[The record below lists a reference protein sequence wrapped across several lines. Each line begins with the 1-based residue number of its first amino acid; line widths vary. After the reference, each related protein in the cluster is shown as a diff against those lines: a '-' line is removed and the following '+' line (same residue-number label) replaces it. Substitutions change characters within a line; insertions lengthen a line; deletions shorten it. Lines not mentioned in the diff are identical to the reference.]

1 MPHYRVPG
9 PIGLRIESRP
19 VSTMIQQ
26 KQTVSQSVR
35 AAAAAS
41 RENATANESIT
52 NTKSVTPW
60 ADGQIETYVFT
71 ELPGAELA
79 KYVDNIAE
87 MASNLDYTRRVVF
100 VNGMGNT
107 GVDHAKSARVL
118 SLIQMCPVIGVYN
131 RKSDLFGDLAQ
142 CMRDKFIFQGANP
155 TAIFNHYLGNASPD
169 RRAEAMEA
177 ILGQGMLGNLATAA
191 LFRLLA
197 TGEASSND
205 IPIFAHSQGNLILSN
220 ALQALEVVYGR
231 GRNAGRRVYSFGSPA
246 IVWPDGIK
254 HYVHAFTFDPVS
266 LLDPIPSW
274 SISKVGVPALTK
286 DPFKDGVLVFLQD
299 LNPLTH
305 GFLYYLQE
313 DAAFIIN
320 RHRVGTYSMT
330 LNMDESGLADELA
343 SFGRNE
349 PRLIRVF
356 RRLDKLHNSDA
367 DDVAFEYVAKMRASG
382 RVSILKA
389 MPQLREV
396 LIKVMDEG
404 FTSSSEQEA
413 IDFLKSLN

>member
-1 MPHYRVPG
+1 MPRYRVPG
-9 PIGLRIESRP
+9 PVGLRNESFSASP
-19 VSTMIQQ
+19 MIQQ

-41 RENATANESIT
+41 GESTASSETIA
-52 NTKSVTPW
+52 NTKGVTPW
-60 ADGQIETYVFT
+60 ADGQIETFVFT

-79 KYVDNIAE
+79 KYVDNFAD
-87 MASNLDYTRRVVF
+87 MASHLDRSRRVVF

-107 GVDHAKSARVL
+107 GGNHATSARVL

-197 TGEASSND
+197 TGEASTND

-231 GRNAGRRVYSFGSPA
+231 GRIAGRRVYSFGSPS
-246 IVWPDGIK
+246 IVWPDGIQ

-274 SISKVGVPALTK
+274 SISKVGVPSLTK
-286 DPFKDGVLVFLQD
+286 DPVKDGVLTFLQEV
-299 LNPLTH
+299 NPLTH

-320 RHRVGTYSMT
+320 RHRVGSFSMT
-330 LNMDESGLADELA
+330 INMDESGLADELV

-356 RRLDKLHNSDA
+356 RRLDRVHNSDA
-367 DDVAFEYVAKMRASG
+367 DDVAFEYVSKMRASG
-382 RVSILKA
+382 RASTLKT
-389 MPQLREV
+389 MLQLREI

-404 FTSSSEQEA
+404 FTSSSEKEA
-413 IDFLKSLN
+413 IDFLKSLH